1 MHRIL
6 SSRLIWGLIC
16 LYFTPIAATYA
27 QNSRPRSTTS
37 RTSKLPDTHLEIQL
51 LTGNGGANR
60 TAQRWSEYFQKMN
73 VAVRIRRATPRDKP
87 GVTEKNIGNSV
98 RRVIV
103 IAGMDRQGRL
113 ILPGRMFS
121 LSQGGRLAEWLDEL
135 RTYGAQGSPEGQPAW
150 GLTKKQLDQVLLPLK
165 RPLTID
171 PKGKDLLAAMV
182 LFAPDMEQGD
192 LPIHVT
198 PDAKEIMAH
207 PRSKEL
213 FPQSLAGLSRGTA
226 LAILLRHYG
235 LCFTPQRT
243 PTGDLELSVRDI
255 TKTKQPWKVGWP
267 WPDDKSRSSIAP
279 NLFKYVTVDLEDRPL
294 ADVVEAASSA
304 IGIPILV
311 DHAGMNEWHIDY
323 DKIQVTFPRKRT
335 TWGLAIQRIAF
346 QSRLR
351 RELYIDEAGKPF
363 VWLTPIEF
371 KRKPT
376 AKKE

>member
-16 LYFTPIAATYA
+16 LNFTPIAATYA
-27 QNSRPRSTTS
+27 QNSRPRSTTP

-51 LTGNGGANR
+51 LTGNDGANR

-73 VAVRIRRATPRDKP
+73 VAVRIRRATPRDEP

-121 LSQGGRLAEWLDEL
+121 LSQGGRLSEWLDEL

-150 GLTKKQLDQVLLPLK
+150 GLTKEQLDQVLLPLK

-171 PKGKDLLAAMV
+171 PLGKDLLAAMV
-182 LFAPDMEQGD
+182 LFAPIWNRETCRFTS
-192 LPIHVT
+192 LL
-198 PDAKEIMAH
+198 K
-207 PRSKEL
+207 PRRLWPNRAERRL
-213 FPQSLAGLSRGTA
+213 YPQSLVGLSRGTA

-255 TKTKQPWKVGWP
+255 TKTKQPLEGRLALAEGYAP
-267 WPDDKSRSSIAP
+267 RQHCAESIQIRHRRPGRSTISGRRGSRFIC
-279 NLFKYVTVDLEDRPL
+279 D
-294 ADVVEAASSA
+294 
-304 IGIPILV
+304 
-311 DHAGMNEWHIDY
+311 
-323 DKIQVTFPRKRT
+323 
-335 TWGLAIQRIAF
+335 
-346 QSRLR
+346 
-351 RELYIDEAGKPF
+351 
-363 VWLTPIEF
+363 
-371 KRKPT
+371 
-376 AKKE
+376 